1 MTQIAV
7 NAKFKN
13 LKIDGLRYSA
23 SLICFFQKILKEGG
37 IHLKGHY
44 KFYRKGHLSY
54 LKTSKARRAKALL
67 RTREFT
73 NREIPSD
80 RNQKEESLIQLI

>member
-7 NAKFKN
+7 NVKFKN
-13 LKIDGLRYSA
+13 SKIDGLRYST

-67 RTREFT
+67 RMREFT
-73 NREIPSD
+73 NSNLPD
-80 RNQKEESLIQLI
+80 DFGYLYFFNQ